1 MFCPNYK
8 NKQVFDGFNEMIE
21 AFGGRPMT
29 EEEFRSPELRRAR
42 SGADYSAMEAAYIT
56 YDRNGGYFLDE
67 TPQGKP
73 SLLFQTLLSHFNG
86 DKAKAIVAKSNVY
99 SDQFFNW
106 FGDWTSEEKENVSKV
121 VDENGEPLVVYHGSK
136 TNITIFDSSKSDA
149 RNELSKIIKP
159 TNFFSDDKTVADAF
173 AKTEKQ
179 SIANAI
185 AASFNE
191 VAEAQVE
198 DENEVWNHVA
208 NSVNKSVDWVKN
220 FWLNEL
226 SLEEKMD
233 ASDGIMYDPN
243 VENQK
248 YPVFLNLRNTIII
261 DAKGE
266 RADKVLEENKEVI
279 NSSDEVIILNID
291 ETVGKQKTAT
301 DYLVRNSNQIKHV
314 ENLGTFNPNED
325 NIYHLKKDINFD
337 EDHEYFKAADIVS
350 SFGQELSQ
358 QLMNGETVSS
368 RDLMTSMLNNGVFH
382 SLDGKLARALSLH
395 DVPVRI
401 GYSMKNGE
409 FAKTVT
415 DGEASVIYINP
426 NELSQV
432 SKGYAGVTIM
442 HELVH
447 AITVDI
453 IDHPKTQADFEFVKA
468 NKSVFDKIT
477 SNIKHL
483 DVYSRDVVDGLYAL
497 SNEKEF
503 AACFASD
510 PIVRAQICGLAEKID
525 RLNKKSGILS
535 QLKKIVNLITKAF
548 SKRAIF
554 KDDSLV
560 REVSEYEQI
569 LKDYLVGAP
578 VIERGNT
585 SKSKL
590 KQVYAKADKAILNH
604 EDFIES
610 MKMLEKMSELQKN
623 YLTRGDVQSVNIND
637 VEQMLKTRVQALK
650 KSVLDSVEKGKLIST
665 TENQLEMFIIDEAG
679 KYDAVSNLLRT
690 SVPQMID
697 TVDQLR
703 AIRRE
708 NGKFTN
714 ADYMYQMHA
723 NIGMYNEAY
732 NTIQEWL
739 VSDINKQRMVD
750 LYNQNNPNK
759 ITIDD
764 IKALEQNLKNAK
776 SFSEEAIHILDY
788 MLKENGIDT
797 LKKIATKVG
806 YKDID
811 KYIETLNT
819 EDANL
824 FAEDISALELL
835 GGASDASA
843 NDAVRALSFII
854 NQALQTA
861 QFKTTDKET
870 DLLQLQKNLQKG
882 EKGWHLYET
891 DENGNFTGYLI
902 RDLNFGRFRR
912 DYNNMIKS
920 LNQDLIDLFGLAT
933 LGLDNRVAPD
943 GEAGKREATIRTK
956 INGVTV
962 EKTYTA
968 KQYFEEKK
976 DEWLNKHCERM
987 YKPEYYEYYSK
998 LPQRVKDQLG
1008 AIKTQIQAITSNYKD
1023 LYDENGVPHYEQL
1036 SDEDWIKLN
1045 TLWERRKFMRS
1056 PINEYG
1062 FQREGQDYEDAKA
1075 LADLYETLYDMPNP
1089 FKNQKQEFKKRDKKH
1104 YKKEWLAAR
1113 NAVIAKY
1120 GENSEELEKWDER
1133 NSKKTLKRNE
1143 FDEVLVFLEIE
1154 KEFGDFELD
1163 WGEEYQR
1170 LKDQKNEIL
1179 SKYRMLN
1186 GEVDANSIPQVLINA
1201 LVEIDHQMRIERNKQ
1216 KSTQTNADKSRV
1228 AKFKEIWD
1236 KYIKYV
1242 DTAQLKKAKEDARA
1256 EARRRLAQDED
1267 PFGDTT
1273 EDELMN
1279 IILGNTYGYI
1289 DFDDD
1294 LLDTAGTFVP
1304 YSWLQKME
1312 SVDPQYMDIEPN
1324 DAWIDKEDNDLLN
1337 KNFDPSYGVSFVP
1350 KRSLYDNEDAYSK
1363 IFGKKNSDGTR
1374 SGGSKT
1380 LQALYEGVLSTM
1392 HEANGLQQREY
1403 ADDYLLPQM
1412 ECTAMERLAR
1422 KSTWKGFRNWLQKI
1436 TGFGRILGLSD
1447 DPNDTDIN
1455 QAIVE
1460 SSEGRVE
1467 TSISGVYPDGRD
1479 FHVIPTPFTRQ
1490 LEHPELISKDIIGIT
1505 RDYYLMANKY
1515 HERSLVRDDCE
1526 LILDLLK
1533 KQKFKESNKFGKTRN
1548 KIVKLT
1554 GGNQKE
1560 SNVVNFAKKL
1570 IERDLYD
1577 IQREPV
1583 KFLGID
1589 WSKVLSL
1596 LKRMTTAR
1604 NLGMN
1609 PKVALVGFFTTMFTH
1624 TINGLVGYKY
1634 SSKDM
1639 FNAGIIAINEF
1650 GSNFA
1655 GARFIGDRLTK
1666 NKLILLLEM
1675 LDMSDQSG
1683 RKSEHSNRN
1692 RILQAI
1698 YKNSTFGIMSACDIY
1713 SKATIAVATLLS
1725 YRYVDGQF
1733 MTKHMIEE
1741 KRLTVGEE
1749 EYKRLMKEFK
1759 KSKVNAYNI
1768 FEGDSKAWKAKVNSN
1783 DTKLHVKEEYRAA
1796 WEKVKMT
1803 AANKAL
1809 KNAEQADGMATRLQ
1823 KAMMTRNWLGALVLV
1838 HRQYIPLML
1847 QQTWGKRVY
1856 DFDAE
1861 EYKGGQFR
1869 TLFKYAMNLC
1879 CSNALASVGAGAF
1892 VGIAFGGFSPITI
1905 FGMSTLALAGSL
1917 AHKIKH
1923 RNRKSIKEVNKEF
1936 FGTGLGNVLNPFG
1949 TKFSSV
1955 KEGQN
1960 QVDHDNEVANA
1971 YQLRQTFYEVMLIN
1985 FMIAPVANFLAA
1997 AADNVE
2003 KDDDKWK
2010 WLLLQSLAYWARATQ
2025 FETNSKYNLVDILNN
2040 VKSATAATSVTDG
2053 ILTFFGGSLS
2063 SIFFSTFGF
2072 GRNYTSQSIVA
2083 DIHQTAMNFFIE
2095 DENDFQYDEDNLI
2108 ENGTYQGHTELFRDV
2123 TKMTPFHNAFEQFV
2137 NPSAKRR
2144 YHETQVM
2151 KLTPFE
2157 RQSLIYDWLFG
2168 SDEYETNE

>member
-8 NKQVFDGFNEMIE
+8 NKQVFNGFNEMIE

-56 YDRNGGYFLDE
+56 YDRNGGNFLDE

-73 SLLFQTLLSHFNG
+73 SLLFQTLLSHFGG
-86 DKAKAIVAKSNVY
+86 DRTKAIVAKSNVY
-99 SDQFFNW
+99 SDEFAEW
-106 FGDWTSEEKENVSKV
+106 FGDWWGPLNVEEDKDVQYGPISKV
-121 VDENGEPLVVYHGSK
+121 VDENGEPLAVWHSSNENFSQFDK
-136 TNITIFDSSKSDA
+136 TKAAYPRGYD
-149 RNELSKIIKP
+149 ELGYSP
-159 TNFFSDDKTVADAF
+159 FFFEANSTDRAFFFSTDSKYTERFARYNRKSYLVYLNIRNNFDK
-173 AKTEKQ
+173 
-179 SIANAI
+179 
-185 AASFNE
+185 
-191 VAEAQVE
+191 QV
-198 DENEVWNHVA
+198 
-208 NSVNKSVDWVKN
+208 
-220 FWLNEL
+220 LL
-226 SLEEKMD
+226 
-233 ASDGIMYDPN
+233 
-243 VENQK
+243 
-248 YPVFLNLRNTIII
+248 
-261 DAKGE
+261 E
-266 RADKVLEENKEVI
+266 RAKQKHPELDDDDLQELGEQFYGYYSYDDNFVQTYKEPDVFQLHTELVAQAIGVARHYGMKIDGFIGKDIGETHESAEFAVLEP
-279 NSSDEVIILNID
+279 
-291 ETVGKQKTAT
+291 
-301 DYLVRNSNQIKHV
+301 NQIKHV
-314 ENLGTFNPNED
+314 ANLGTWNPND
-325 NIYHLKKDINFD
+325 NNIYHLKKDISFN
-337 EDHEYFKAADIVS
+337 EDREYFNNADMIS

-358 QLMNGETVSS
+358 KLMNGETVSS
-368 RDLMTSMLNNGVFH
+368 RDLMRSMLSNGIFH
-382 SLDGKLARALSLH
+382 SVDNKLAKALSLH

-409 FAKTVT
+409 FAKTIT
-415 DGEASVIYINP
+415 DGSASVIFINP
-426 NELSQV
+426 NELNQV

-442 HELVH
+442 HELIH
-447 AITVDI
+447 AVTVDI

-477 SNIKHL
+477 SNIKYL

-510 PIVRAQICGLAEKID
+510 PVVRAQICGLAEKID
-525 RLNKKSGILS
+525 RLNKKSNILL
-535 QLKKIVNLITKAF
+535 QLKKIVNLIVKAF
-548 SKRAIF
+548 SKRAVLNEN
-554 KDDSLV
+554 SLV
-560 REVSEYEQI
+560 REVSEYEQT
-569 LKDYLVGAP
+569 LKDYLIGATT
-578 VIERGNT
+578 IQRGNT
-585 SKSKL
+585 SKSIL
-590 KQVYAKADKAILNH
+590 KQVYAKADKALLNH

-610 MKMLEKMSELQKN
+610 MKMLERMSELQKN
-623 YLTRGDVQSVNIND
+623 YLSRGSVQAVNIND

-665 TENQLEMFIIDEAG
+665 TENQLQMFVIDEAG
-679 KYDAVSNLLRT
+679 KYDAISNLLRT
-690 SVPQMID
+690 SVPQIIE

-703 AIRRE
+703 SIRRE

-739 VSDINKQRMVD
+739 VNDINKQRMVD
-750 LYNQNNPNK
+750 LYNQNNQEK
-759 ITIDD
+759 ITVDD
-764 IKALEQNLKNAK
+764 INALEQNLKNAK
-776 SFSEEAIHILDY
+776 SFSEEAIHVLDY

-797 LKKIATKVG
+797 LKKIAQKVG

-819 EDANL
+819 QDANL

-843 NDAVRALSFII
+843 NDAVRALSYII
-854 NQALQTA
+854 NNALQKA
-861 QFKTTDKET
+861 QFKTTDRET
-870 DLLQLQKNLQKG
+870 DLLQLQKNLKRG

-891 DENGNFTGYLI
+891 DENGDFTGYLI
-902 RDLNFGRFRR
+902 RDLNFGKFKR

-920 LNQDLIDLFGLAT
+920 LNNDLINLFGLAT
-933 LGLDNRVAPD
+933 LSLDNRVAPD
-943 GEAGKREATIRTK
+943 GEPGKRVATIRTRDA
-956 INGVTV
+956 NGRIT
-962 EKTYTA
+962 EKEYTA

-976 DEWLNKHCERM
+976 DEWLNNHCERM
-987 YKPEYYEYYSK
+987 YKPEYYEHYSK

-1023 LYDENGVPHYEQL
+1023 LYDEKGIPHYEQL

-1045 TLWERRKFMRS
+1045 TLWERRRFMRS

-1075 LADLYETLYDMPNP
+1075 LADLYEVLYNMPNP
-1089 FKNQKQEFKKRDKKH
+1089 FKEQKQDFKKRDKKH
-1104 YKKEWLAAR
+1104 YKEAWLAAR
-1113 NAVIAKY
+1113 NEIIRKY
-1120 GENSEELEKWDER
+1120 GEDSEELQKWDER

-1154 KEFGDFELD
+1154 KEFGEFELD
-1163 WGEEYQR
+1163 WGEEYQK
-1170 LKDQKNEIL
+1170 LKDKKNEIL

-1201 LVEIDHQMRIERNKQ
+1201 LIEIDHQMRIERNRQ
-1216 KSTQTNADKSRV
+1216 KSTQTNADKARV
-1228 AKFKEIWD
+1228 AKFKEVWD

-1242 DTAQLKKAKEDARA
+1242 DTTQLKKAKEDARA
-1256 EARRRLAQDED
+1256 EARRRLTLED
-1267 PFGDTT
+1267 DSLLDTT
-1273 EDELMN
+1273 EEELMN

-1294 LLDTAGTFVP
+1294 LLDVAGTFVP
-1304 YSWLQKME
+1304 YSWLQRME

-1324 DAWIDKEDNDLLN
+1324 DAWIDKQDNELLN
-1337 KNFDPSYGVSFVP
+1337 KNFDSSYGVTFVP

-1363 IFGKKNSDGTR
+1363 IFGTKQADGTR
-1374 SGGSKT
+1374 SGGSET
-1380 LQALYEGVLSTM
+1380 LQALYKGVLDTI
-1392 HEANGLQQREY
+1392 HESNELQQREY

-1412 ECTAMERLAR
+1412 ECTGMERLAR
-1422 KSTWKGFRNWLQKI
+1422 KSTWKGFSNWLQKI

-1460 SSEGRVE
+1460 SSEDRVE

-1479 FHVIPTPFTRQ
+1479 FHVIPTPFTRA
-1490 LEHPELISKDIIGIT
+1490 LEHPELISKDIVGIT

-1533 KQKFKESNKFGKTRN
+1533 KQKFKESNKFGKVKN
-1548 KIVKLT
+1548 KIIKLT

-1560 SNVVNFAKKL
+1560 SNTVNFAKKL

-1577 IQREPV
+1577 IQRDPV

-1596 LKRMTTAR
+1596 LKRLTTAR

-1634 SSKDM
+1634 SSSDM
-1639 FNAGIIAINEF
+1639 FNAGIIAMNEF

-1655 GARFIGDRLTK
+1655 GLKFIGDRLTK

-1698 YKNSTFGIMSACDIY
+1698 YKNSTFGLMSACDIY

-1768 FEGDSKAWKAKVNSN
+1768 FEGDSKAWQGKINSN
-1783 DTKLHVKEEYRAA
+1783 DTKLKVKEQYKFA
-1796 WEKVKMT
+1796 WEKVKST

-1823 KAMMTRNWLGALVLV
+1823 KAMMTRNFLGAFVLI

-1861 EYKGGQFR
+1861 EYKGAQFR
-1869 TLFKYAMNLC
+1869 TLFNYVRNVAC
-1879 CSNALASVGAGAF
+1879 ANALSSIGAGAF
-1892 VGIAFGGFSPITI
+1892 VGLAFGGFAPVPII
-1905 FGMSTLALAGSL
+1905 FCSALSL
-1917 AHKIKH
+1917 AYSLQHKIRH
-1923 RNRKSIKEVNKEF
+1923 RGDKKSLKDVNKEF
-1936 FGTGLGNVLNPFG
+1936 FGTGIGSVLNPFG
-1949 TKFSSV
+1949 AKFSSI
-1955 KEGQN
+1955 KEGQS
-1960 QVDHDNEVANA
+1960 QVDHDNEIANA
-1971 YQLRQTFYEVMLIN
+1971 YQIRQTFYEVMLIN

-1997 AADNVE
+1997 AADNVD
-2003 KDDDKWK
+2003 KDDDRWK
-2010 WLLLQSLAYWARATQ
+2010 WLLLQSLAYWARAVQ
-2025 FETNSKYNLVDILNN
+2025 FETNSKYNLIDILNN
-2040 VKSATAATSVTDG
+2040 VKSATAATAVTDSYLAG
-2053 ILTFFGGSLS
+2053 LSTFGTGMVSSL
-2063 SIFFSTFGF
+2063 FFSTLGF

-2083 DIHQTAMNFFIE
+2083 DIQQTAVNFFIE
-2095 DENDFQYDEDNLI
+2095 DENDFETDEEGLI
-2108 ENGTYQGHTELFRDV
+2108 ENGTYTGHTEFFRDFM
-2123 TKMTPFHNAFEQFV
+2123 KATPFHNIIEQWI

-2157 RQSLIYDWLFG
+2157 RRSWLYDWIHG
-2168 SDEYETNE
+2168 YEDDYEE